1 VLISLDLC
9 LHIQIHNIL
18 WEHNMDKFEIQSNE
32 LKLFKKNCNQCFL
45 LFKEFLK
52 KIAEYLE
59 MHFWEIFN
67 INLNII

>member
-1 VLISLDLC
+1 
-9 LHIQIHNIL
+9 
-18 WEHNMDKFEIQSNE
+18 MDKFEIQSNE